1 MFKKDGV
8 ITFDIKK
15 DGINELIDE
24 KNNSTIMLREVAWGG
39 RENYK
44 LELRKWVVE
53 ENGDKPLK
61 GVSFLTEDGPH
72 NLVHTMTKLGFGKTD
87 VILNNLKNRED
98 FDQALVKAIGKTKV
112 NEAKNSEIEISDEDY
127 YDPAS
132 FISID

>member
-24 KNNSTIMLREVAWGG
+24 KGNSTIMLREVSWSG

-44 LELRKWVVE
+44 LELRRWIVE
-53 ENGDKPLK
+53 EAGDKPLK
-61 GVSFLTEDGPH
+61 GVSFLTEDGPN

-87 VILNNLKNRED
+87 VILNNLKARED
-98 FDQALVKAIGKTKV
+98 FDQSLIKTIGKTKI
-112 NEAKNSEIEISDEDY
+112 NEAKESEIEISDEDY
-127 YDPAS
+127 YDPTS
-132 FISID
+132 FID

>member
-1 MFKKDGV
+1 MFKKDGI

-15 DGINELIDE
+15 DGVNALIDE

-44 LELRKWVVE
+44 LELRRWVVE

-72 NLVHTMTKLGFGKTD
+72 NLVHTMTRLGFGKTD
-87 VILNNLKNRED
+87 VILNSLKNRED

-112 NEAKNSEIEISDEDY
+112 NEAKESEVEISNEDY
-127 YDPAS
+127 YDPTS
-132 FISID
+132 FIDME

>member
-24 KNNSTIMLREVAWGG
+24 KGNSTIMLREVSWSG

-44 LELRKWVVE
+44 LELRRWIVE
-53 ENGDKPLK
+53 EAGDKPLK
-61 GVSFLTEDGPH
+61 GVSFLTEDGPN

-87 VILNNLKNRED
+87 VILNNLKTRED
-98 FDQALVKAIGKTKV
+98 FDQSLIKVIGKTKI
-112 NEAKNSEIEISDEDY
+112 NEAKESEIEISDEDH
-127 YDPAS
+127 YDPTS
-132 FISID
+132 FID

>member
-44 LELRKWVVE
+44 LELR
-53 ENGDKPLK
+53 
-61 GVSFLTEDGPH
+61 
-72 NLVHTMTKLGFGKTD
+72 
-87 VILNNLKNRED
+87 R
-98 FDQALVKAIGKTKV
+98 
-112 NEAKNSEIEISDEDY
+112 
-127 YDPAS
+127 
-132 FISID
+132 